1 MAKLFSN
8 LPIFSIS
15 RLLIQLFCSN
25 CSKTL
30 LLCLFSLKLFN
41 GSKKVFNFVWICNSK
56 KKPETIFL
64 LNNSPWCYIRHNKL
78 FLWVSAFIITKIN
91 SIIEMGIGHVWLL
104 FISMVHCLCTTHFVN
119 VFFLCSQIKYFC
131 LFVHFPSI
139 LMILFLFFFT
149 IQVVLE
155 KLSSFLKNAFVHKN
169 VAHLYSITISRIQM
183 KMKTLV

>member
-30 LLCLFSLKLFN
+30 LLCLFSSNLFN
-41 GSKKVFNFVWICNSK
+41 GSKKVFDFVWICNSK

-64 LNNSPWCYIRHNKL
+64 LNNSPWCYIRNNKL

-91 SIIEMGIGHVWLL
+91 SIIEMGIGYVWLL

-119 VFFLCSQIKYFC
+119 VFFLCSQRKYFC